1 MASSDKTNESAG
13 ASKVS
18 ERHCV
23 QKDEKSCEQK
33 SVESTNLSQRLI
45 HGEVC
50 TEDCKMAV
58 GAFVLA
64 IVRFSFYNPV
74 ELGC

>member
-18 ERHCV
+18 DNHCV
-23 QKDEKSCEQK
+23 QKDEKPCEMRQ
-33 SVESTNLSQRLI
+33 VEITDLSQRLI
-45 HGEVC
+45 HGDVRTEVC
-50 TEDCKMAV
+50 KVAV

-64 IVRFSFYNPV
+64 PV
-74 ELGC
+74 MRLI